1 MNSPRLKSKF
11 ATEPMRSFFH
21 TLVLVFL
28 FCSCIEA
35 QTDDVYTGSPV
46 AGDSAKRKPP
56 RNYDWM
62 KKLTYEGNLQL
73 QLSNYTFIYLSP
85 TIGYSPIEKVNV
97 GLGVIYNYISIN
109 YGGSYGKVSQSVFG
123 GHSYARYFVSDGFF
137 VQGQYDRL
145 RQPNVYNLNGER
157 MKWVDYL
164 LAGVGFRKP
173 IGDRI
178 GMSGTLLYNLTP
190 SPLSIYPSRLIV
202 QFGFMGTF

>member
-1 MNSPRLKSKF
+1 
-11 ATEPMRSFFH
+11 
-21 TLVLVFL
+21 
-28 FCSCIEA
+28 
-35 QTDDVYTGSPV
+35 
-46 AGDSAKRKPP
+46 
-56 RNYDWM
+56 
-62 KKLTYEGNLQL
+62 
-73 QLSNYTFIYLSP
+73 
-85 TIGYSPIEKVNV
+85 
-97 GLGVIYNYISIN
+97 
-109 YGGSYGKVSQSVFG
+109 
-123 GHSYARYFVSDGFF
+123 
-137 VQGQYDRL
+137 L